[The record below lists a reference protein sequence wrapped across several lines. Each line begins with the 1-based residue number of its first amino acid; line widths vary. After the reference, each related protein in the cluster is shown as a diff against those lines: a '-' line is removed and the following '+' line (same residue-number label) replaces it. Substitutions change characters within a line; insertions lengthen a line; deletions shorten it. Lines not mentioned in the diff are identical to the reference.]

1 LAGAALLHPP
11 ERGALCLSPLL
22 LFFVFIFVFFV
33 SFAFFVFPR
42 IMASRLISCRRLSG
56 GLLQTSV
63 DAEVSTIREVKEAFA
78 QADPVR
84 PPVPWVALLGEHVRG
99 QAGGLVELPD
109 SEDIENPW
117 VQLELSSTGM
127 LTYVVRS
134 PDLMAMIVN
143 LEVESDLCRLC
154 PPPLMSPPPPPP
166 GRGGWHIREILLYK
180 DLLRMM
186 KSVSW
191 DNLLY
196 SEAAAEFWE
205 TLRFGLLNLPAEEAN
220 KIEHDGMTI
229 LIGLARLYCELDIEI
244 PNSLLDFLSREDLSI
259 EMIKSVVVTEIAFPS
274 PLDARMVAS
283 HHQAMFGAASGAK
296 VSALSLT
303 LSFSLAFHAYDSTG
317 RMLRIAHRIVEVL
330 AEQAPEVS
338 GVSDRGDTTLMNIL
352 TLSHFYLCWM
362 GPVRHEKVEAWARLC
377 LSLVAQMNLPQ
388 LCHRNLEGLCAL
400 SLAERRWFEKIVD
413 DKDKWR
419 AELQQ
424 VRLALKQRIILL
436 ASQIISLPDLLQQV
450 DVLDRALRDLWC
462 ADLEEVVSAV
472 KGAARSLAAQ
482 VRREWLDRGW
492 RFQTRAMHDQV
503 EEVIQHFQP

>member
-274 PLDARMVAS
+274 PLDAQS
-283 HHQAMFGAASGAK
+283 HRAMFGAASGAT

-303 LSFSLAFHAYDSTG
+303 LTSALTYHDSESAG
-317 RMLRIAHRIVEVL
+317 SILRIAHRIVEVL
-330 AEQAPEVS
+330 AGQAPEVL
-338 GVSDRGDTTLMNIL
+338 GVSDDGDTTLMSIL
-352 TLSHFYLCWM
+352 TLECFNDYWM
-362 GPVRHEKVEAWARLC
+362 GPQRHEEKVEAWARLC

-388 LCHRNLEGLCAL
+388 LCHRNLDGLCAL
-400 SLAERRWFEKIVD
+400 SLSSGVERAK
-413 DKDKWR
+413 
-419 AELQQ
+419 LLQ

-436 ASQIISLPDLLQQV
+436 ASQITSLPDLLRQV
-450 DVLDRALRDLWC
+450 DVLDRALRDDLWLRPGTNRN